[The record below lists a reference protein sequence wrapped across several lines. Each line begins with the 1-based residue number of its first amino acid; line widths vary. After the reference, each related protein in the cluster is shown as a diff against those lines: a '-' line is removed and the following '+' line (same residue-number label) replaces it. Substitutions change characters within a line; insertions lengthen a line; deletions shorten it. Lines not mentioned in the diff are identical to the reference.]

1 MYIIK
6 NAWTNIIRGK
16 GRNILIG
23 FIIVA
28 VTISTCIA
36 ITINK
41 SATKLVNKYKNN
53 NPIEV
58 SFRMNMMN
66 LKDASDEDKN
76 NFDTLSEEDIK
87 KYGDS
92 SLVKDY
98 YYTNEVSLSSN
109 SIEAVSYDNVLNNN
123 EDNKKPDNMPD
134 DKMNVGDF
142 RLTGYS
148 DPSYIDNFINGTNK
162 IKEGKMFDKNN
173 KDKVIVI
180 SEELAEENN
189 LKVGD
194 KVSFYNNDD
203 EDTTYEFE
211 IVGIYENTSEDEDN
225 FMGMN
230 AMNSSNQ
237 IYTNITSV
245 NEINQNNTNKM
256 KLSLSAKFYLNSNSD
271 LKKFEK
277 EVRKKGLSDYYEIM
291 TNEEEA
297 LESLKPVSNLKD
309 FSKMFLII
317 ILIVGSII
325 LSVINLINIRERKYE
340 IGVLRAIGMSKLKVS
355 LQLICEIFIVAMISL
370 IIGTTVGKVTSQPIT
385 NKILANEI
393 SSYQNEENNITQN
406 FGSSDFKRPGFDENT
421 KNRKQNV
428 EYVDS
433 LKVNV
438 DIYTVLQLFLVSIL
452 LTTISS
458 FISIM
463 LALRYEPN
471 KILQNR

>member
-109 SIEAVSYDNVLNNN
+109 SIEAVSYDNILNNN
-123 EDNKKPDNMPD
+123 EDSKKPDNMPD
-134 DKMNVGDF
+134 NKMNVGDF

-162 IKEGKMFDKNN
+162 IKEGKMFDKNS

-203 EDTTYEFE
+203 ENTTYEFE

-256 KLSLSAKFYLNSNSD
+256 KSSLSAKFYLNSNSD
-271 LKKFEK
+271 LKKFA
-277 EVRKKGLSDYYEIM
+277 S
-291 TNEEEA
+291 A
-297 LESLKPVSNLKD
+297 SLKPVSNLKD
-309 FSKMFLII
+309 FSKTFLII

-370 IIGTTVGKVTSQPIT
+370 IIGTTAGKVTSQPIT

>member
-28 VTISTCIA
+28 VTVSTCIA

-123 EDNKKPDNMPD
+123 EDSKKPDNMPD

-148 DPSYIDNFINGTNK
+148 DQSYIDNFINGTNK
-162 IKEGKMFDKNN
+162 IK
-173 KDKVIVI
+173 
-180 SEELAEENN
+180 
-189 LKVGD
+189 
-194 KVSFYNNDD
+194 Y
-203 EDTTYEFE
+203 
-211 IVGIYENTSEDEDN
+211 
-225 FMGMN
+225 
-230 AMNSSNQ
+230 
-237 IYTNITSV
+237 
-245 NEINQNNTNKM
+245 
-256 KLSLSAKFYLNSNSD
+256 
-271 LKKFEK
+271 
-277 EVRKKGLSDYYEIM
+277 
-291 TNEEEA
+291 
-297 LESLKPVSNLKD
+297 
-309 FSKMFLII
+309 
-317 ILIVGSII
+317 
-325 LSVINLINIRERKYE
+325 
-340 IGVLRAIGMSKLKVS
+340 
-355 LQLICEIFIVAMISL
+355 
-370 IIGTTVGKVTSQPIT
+370 
-385 NKILANEI
+385 
-393 SSYQNEENNITQN
+393 
-406 FGSSDFKRPGFDENT
+406 
-421 KNRKQNV
+421 
-428 EYVDS
+428 
-433 LKVNV
+433 
-438 DIYTVLQLFLVSIL
+438 
-452 LTTISS
+452 
-458 FISIM
+458 
-463 LALRYEPN
+463 
-471 KILQNR
+471 